1 VDLFD
6 NFPVVTAAP
15 RHSELGY
22 GYTAARVNYAFH
34 VHSVLTTE
42 EAAKAIEHKKGG
54 VAAKP
59 HPIVL
64 VLVVVLVLEKAV
76 LPNVY
81 ELPEIRFCPA
91 TASCRANDQIEDE
104 DDDEY
109 EDEVPSRAHRLALN

>member
-1 VDLFD
+1 VDHF
-6 NFPVVTAAP
+6 FF
-15 RHSELGY
+15 GIW
-22 GYTAARVNYAFH
+22 VNYAFH
-34 VHSVLTTE
+34 VHSVVTTE

-64 VLVVVLVLEKAV
+64 VLVAVLVLEKAV

-104 DDDEY
+104 
-109 EDEVPSRAHRLALN
+109 VPSRAHRLALN

>member
-1 VDLFD
+1 
-6 NFPVVTAAP
+6 
-15 RHSELGY
+15 LGY
-22 GYTAARVNYAFH
+22 GYTAVRINYAFH

-59 HPIVL
+59 HPI
-64 VLVVVLVLEKAV
+64 VLVLEKAV